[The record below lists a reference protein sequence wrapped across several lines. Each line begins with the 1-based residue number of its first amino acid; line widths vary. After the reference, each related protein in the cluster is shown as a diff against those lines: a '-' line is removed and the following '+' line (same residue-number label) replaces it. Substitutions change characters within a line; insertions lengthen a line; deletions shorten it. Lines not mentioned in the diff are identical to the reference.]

1 MASNTSSLKT
11 SSHLGMGAIPYFD
24 TSGTQMG
31 TTFRV
36 WGPFAFAIHVAGDF
50 NGWSRTANPLVSE
63 GNGYWS
69 ADVDGAKVGQK
80 YRYVVGSSYINLAES
95 IEGAEMAEGVKAG
108 TVSPTTPEVM
118 QFLHEFSQWR
128 TDPYCKRVLDN
139 AGGDGIITV
148 DSFDWGTNKFA
159 MPAWNELVIYELHV
173 ASFNR
178 NSSHPGT
185 FDSIIEKLGILK
197 DLGINA
203 IELLP
208 IFGFPGQ
215 FSLGYNP
222 ALPFDI
228 ESNYGEPNDFK
239 AFVKKA
245 HEYGIAIILDVVYN
259 HFGPSDLDTSLWR
272 FDGWRENGKG
282 GIYFYN
288 DRRSYTPFG
297 DRPDFGRGEVRQ
309 FIRDNAL
316 MWLEEYQLDGLRFD
330 STINIRNIYGN
341 NNDPGNDLP
350 EGWSLM
356 QWINNEIDQRMP
368 WKLTIAE
375 DLQNNEWIN
384 RSTGAG
390 GAGFDSQWGSFFYYS
405 IFNAIVAPTD
415 DARNMYSIQD
425 AIYQRFETDAW
436 KRVIY
441 SENHDEV
448 ASINKKLRL
457 PDAIWLGHADS
468 WFARKRS
475 TLAAAIVMTSP
486 GIPMIFMGQEFLE
499 WGSWS
504 DSGSLDWSKKDRFSG
519 IWDLYQALIRLRRNW
534 FNNTRGLRG
543 QYVNVFHV
551 NNTNK
556 VMAYHRWDQGGAG
569 DDVVVVLNL
578 ADRNYDSYT
587 IGFPRGGTWYVRF
600 NSDWNGFSPD
610 FSSKPGY
617 DTTAGPGGQDGM
629 SFAGNIGIGPYTA
642 LILSQ

>member
-1 MASNTSSLKT
+1 MVSPTPISPTTPQQASGRP
-11 SSHLGMGAIPYFD
+11 GMGSIPYFD
-24 TSGTQMG
+24 ASETQVG

-36 WGPFAFAIHVAGDF
+36 WGQFASSIYVAGDF

-69 ADVDGAKVGQK
+69 ADIPNALKGQK
-80 YRYVVGSSYINLAES
+80 YRYVIASPFVS
-95 IEGAEMAEGVKAG
+95 GV
-108 TVSPTTPEVM
+108 
-118 QFLHEFSQWR
+118 QWR

-139 AGGDGIITV
+139 TGGDGIITG
-148 DSFDWGTNKFA
+148 DSFDWGTNRFA

-178 NSSHPGT
+178 NSPHPGT

-208 IFGFPGQ
+208 IFGFPGP

-228 ESNYGEPNDFK
+228 ESNYGEPDDFK

-272 FDGWRENGKG
+272 FDGWSENGKG

-330 STINIRNIYGN
+330 STVNIRNIYGN

-356 QWINNEIDQRMP
+356 QWINNEIDRRMP

-415 DARNMYSIQD
+415 DARNMNSIRD

-448 ASINKKLRL
+448 ASLNKKLRL
-457 PDAIWLGHADS
+457 PEAIWLGHADS

-475 TLAAAIVMTSP
+475 TLAAAIIMTAP

-519 IWDLYQALIRLRRNW
+519 IWNLYQALIRLRRNW

-543 QYVNVFHV
+543 QPVNVFHV

-578 ADRNYDSYT
+578 ADRSYDSYS

-610 FSSKPGY
+610 FGSKPGY
-617 DTTAGPGGQDGM
+617 DTTANPGGQDGM
-629 SFAGNIGIGPYTA
+629 PFAGNIGIGPYTA